1 MPKQLCCNVSLAQK
15 AQPMPPAA
23 NFPPGWKFIIDVTRN
38 RYKKNAKNVSIRKG
52 AWGLKVLPPTG
63 KEEFYS
69 VEAAKSKRR
78 DLKDVNVDGFYQHIG
93 APESE
98 SSSKTSLPS
107 TKASRTTS
115 ASTTTVI
122 RNQREAQSAAS
133 QTFATSGYSRPL
145 AKCRNIGSRV
155 CCMVDE
161 AEHWGTLEEQHRSGR
176 MRSFTVSSICLR
188 CPYTLDWIPRSHP
201 FSTSIF
207 CITAPSGSGQF
218 LIRTS

>member
-1 MPKQLCCNVSLAQK
+1 MLKQLCCNVSLAQK

-23 NFPPGWKFIIDVTRN
+23 NFPPGWKFIIDVTRKE
-38 RYKKNAKNVSIRKG
+38 YKKNAKNASMRKG

-69 VEAAKSKRR
+69 VEAAMSKRK
-78 DLKDVNVDGFYQHIG
+78 DLKDVNVDLFYQHIG

-98 SSSKTSLPS
+98 SSSNSSLPS

-122 RNQREAQSAAS
+122 RNQRESQSAGS
-133 QTFATSGYSRPL
+133 QTFATSEYSLPL
-145 AKCRNIGSRV
+145 AKYRKTGSRV

-161 AEHWGTLEEQHRSGR
+161 AEHWGTLEEKHRSGP

-188 CPYTLDWIPRSHP
+188 YPYTLYWIPRSHP

-207 CITAPSGSGQF
+207 CIAGPSGSGQF
-218 LIRTS
+218 LIGTS